1 MNRRIPHVLSALA
14 VVVLLPVVASAQT
27 GLGVRAGSI
36 AVSGDHVEMDAS
48 TAFGAHMAIGFIPVL
63 KVQVGAEY
71 LKGTATYNYGTGLP
85 DLEEDFQAISLFV
98 DVRYP
103 ISVLPLFPIKPVV
116 GGGLNLNL
124 MSYVD
129 QATFL
134 SGSGLTG
141 DPADYTN
148 SGYHLMFGLLFDPP
162 VLPFTITAEYRI
174 QSIALEDDTVTNK
187 GVVVGLTFGF

>member
-14 VVVLLPVVASAQT
+14 IVVLLPVVASAQT

-36 AVSGDHVEMDAS
+36 AVSGDHVEMDPT
-48 TAFGAHMAIGFIPVL
+48 TAFGAHLAIGFIPIL

-71 LKGTATYNYGTGLP
+71 LKGTATYSYDVL
-85 DLEEDFQAISLFV
+85 DVEEDYQAISLFA

-124 MSYVD
+124 MSYLD
-129 QATFL
+129 EATY
-134 SGSGLTG
+134 SGGVST
-141 DPADYTN
+141 DPADFTHT
-148 SGYHLMFGLLFDPP
+148 GYHLMFGLLFDPP
-162 VLPFTITAEYRI
+162 VLPFAITAEYRI

>member
-1 MNRRIPHVLSALA
+1 MNRRFGVLA
-14 VVVLLPVVASAQT
+14 VIVLVLLLPAAAGAQT

-36 AVSGDHVEMDAS
+36 SVSGDHIDMDPA
-48 TAFGAHMAIGFIPVL
+48 TAFGAHLAIGFIPIL

-71 LKGTATYNYGTGLP
+71 LKGTATYDYGGGLDP
-85 DLEEDFQAISLFV
+85 LDQDFQAISLFA

-103 ISVLPLFPIKPVV
+103 ISVIPLFPIKPVV

-129 QATFL
+129 EDTFL
-134 SGSGLTG
+134 GGVST
-141 DPADYTN
+141 DPADFTH

-162 VLPFTITAEYRI
+162 ILPFAITAEYRI
-174 QSIALEDDTVTNK
+174 QSISLDSGSITNK
-187 GVVVGLTFGF
+187 GFVAGLTFGF

>member
-14 VVVLLPVVASAQT
+14 IVVLLPVMASAQT

-36 AVSGDHVEMDAS
+36 AVSGDYIEMDPT
-48 TAFGAHMAIGFIPVL
+48 TAFGAHLAIGFIPVL

-71 LKGTATYNYGTGLP
+71 LKGTATYSYDVL
-85 DLEEDFQAISLFV
+85 DVEEDYQAISLFA

-124 MSYVD
+124 MSYLD
-129 QATFL
+129 EATY
-134 SGSGLTG
+134 SGGVST

>member
-1 MNRRIPHVLSALA
+1 MNRRSGVL
-14 VVVLLPVVASAQT
+14 VVALLVLMLPAVAGAQT

-36 AVSGDHVEMDAS
+36 SVSGDYVEMDPA
-48 TAFGAHMAIGFIPVL
+48 TAFGAHLAIGFIPVL

-71 LKGTATYNYGTGLP
+71 LKGTATYSYDVL
-85 DLEEDFQAISLFV
+85 DVESDYQAISLFA

-124 MSYVD
+124 MSYLD
-129 QATFL
+129 EATY
-134 SGSGLTG
+134 SGGVST
-141 DPADYTN
+141 DPADFTHT
-148 SGYHLMFGLLFDPP
+148 GYHLMAGLLFDPP
-162 VLPFTITAEYRI
+162 ILPFVITAEYRI

-187 GVVVGLTFGF
+187 GFVIGLTFGF

>member
-14 VVVLLPVVASAQT
+14 IVVLLPVMASAQT

-36 AVSGDHVEMDAS
+36 AVSGDYIEMDPT
-48 TAFGAHMAIGFIPVL
+48 TAFGAHLAIGFIPIL

-71 LKGTATYNYGTGLP
+71 LKGTATYSYDVL
-85 DLEEDFQAISLFV
+85 DVEEDYQAISLFA

-124 MSYVD
+124 MSYLD
-129 QATFL
+129 EATY
-134 SGSGLTG
+134 SGGVST
-141 DPADYTN
+141 DPADFTHT
-148 SGYHLMFGLLFDPP
+148 GYHLMFGLLFDPP

>member
-1 MNRRIPHVLSALA
+1 MNRRFGVLA
-14 VVVLLPVVASAQT
+14 VIVLVLLLPAAAGAQT

-36 AVSGDHVEMDAS
+36 SVSGDNIEMDPT
-48 TAFGAHMAIGFIPVL
+48 TAFGAHLAIGFIPIL

-71 LKGTATYNYGTGLP
+71 LKGTATYNYGGGLP
-85 DLEEDFQAISLFV
+85 DLDQDFQAISLFA

-129 QATFL
+129 KDTFL
-134 SGSGLTG
+134 GGLSN
-141 DPADYTN
+141 DPADFTH
-148 SGYHLMFGLLFDPP
+148 SGYHFMIGLLFDPP
-162 VLPFTITAEYRI
+162 ILPFAITAEYRI
-174 QSIALEDDTVTNK
+174 QSISLDSGSITNK
-187 GVVVGLTFGF
+187 GFVAGLTFGF

>member
-1 MNRRIPHVLSALA
+1 MNRRFGVLA
-14 VVVLLPVVASAQT
+14 VIVLVLLLPAAAGAQT

-36 AVSGDHVEMDAS
+36 SVSGDHIDMDPA
-48 TAFGAHMAIGFIPVL
+48 TAFGAHLAIGFIPIL

-71 LKGTATYNYGTGLP
+71 LKGTATYNYGSGLP
-85 DLEEDFQAISLFV
+85 DLDQDFQAISLFA

-103 ISVLPLFPIKPVV
+103 ISVIPLFPIKPVV

-129 QATFL
+129 EDTFVDMGGL
-134 SGSGLTG
+134 SG
-141 DPADYTN
+141 DPASFTH

-162 VLPFTITAEYRI
+162 ILPFAITAEYRI
-174 QSIALEDDTVTNK
+174 QSISLESGSITNK
-187 GVVVGLTFGF
+187 GFVAGLTFGF